1 MAHSCTSSRTLH
13 ADGMA
18 ETLAPS
24 AMAGALRSRVV
35 GRAGTL
41 VLIALVFA
49 AMTSAC
55 SQSGDEKGKGDDSS
69 RAEDVA
75 APGADVVTLVP
86 DGTTLEPADW
96 NAGDVAPDAAAD
108 SGADGSGTPVP
119 PPATFY
125 KTPWLQWPVPGQV
138 TFLAETKE
146 EVPLLLK
153 LSWNGG
159 QTELQTV
166 PVKLKFDFMGIEMP
180 TFAGWFHEVV
190 LPVPV
195 EVPDFD
201 IEVVN
206 GGFSRHVE
214 LPQFIPLSRM
224 ILFGDTRTD
233 HAAHQAVADL
243 ILAEQSP
250 LVLQTGDLTEGGSI
264 LTNWDKFFEIEGPML
279 WSSFYFPTFGN
290 HEAFGE
296 GYFEALFESGNNH
309 LHERNWWVDLGDLG
323 IINIDQYAT
332 NWASAE
338 ALAWFE
344 DAATKLADKQWLFV
358 TMHEPFYTF
367 SNHLPWSLGR
377 THVQPLIEKYGVDLV
392 VSGHNHLYERFEVNG
407 IPYVVTGGGGAPL
420 YGPDEATGGDAE
432 YLVVAASMHH
442 YVRLDFG
449 PNVIHV
455 TVINSDTNEV
465 FEEFDIE

>member
-1 MAHSCTSSRTLH
+1 MNRILHVSAADRGHSARTALPPRFV
-13 ADGMA
+13 
-18 ETLAPS
+18 LAS
-24 AMAGALRSRVV
+24 AVGAC
-35 GRAGTL
+35 L
-41 VLIALVFA
+41 VAFLPA
-49 AMTSAC
+49 AC
-55 SQSGDEKGKGDDSS
+55 SQS
-69 RAEDVA
+69 EDAKAPSTDLSAGSEDGVA
-75 APGADVVTLVP
+75 GELAPGDT
-86 DGTTLEPADW
+86 GI
-96 NAGDVAPDAAAD
+96 AGDGGGRGDAAGEHDGSATAVPDAA
-108 SGADGSGTPVP
+108 GAETAAP
-119 PPATFY
+119 PPLASFI
-125 KTPWLQWPVPGQV
+125 KTPWLQWPVPGGV

-153 LSWNGG
+153 LSWTGG
-159 QTELQTV
+159 GTELLTT
-166 PVKLKFDFMGIEMP
+166 PVKMKFDFMGIEMP

-190 LPVPV
+190 LPVPP
-195 EVPDFD
+195 EQDNFD

-206 GGFSRHVE
+206 GDFVRHVE
-214 LPQFIPLSRM
+214 MPQSVPLSRM

-243 ILAEQSP
+243 ILAEQAP

-279 WSSFYFPTFGN
+279 WDSFYFPTFGN

-309 LHERNWWVDLGDLG
+309 LHERNWWIDLRDLG

-338 ALAWFE
+338 AKAWFE
-344 DAATKLADKQWLFV
+344 DAAAKLADKQWLFV
-358 TMHEPFYTF
+358 SMHEPFYTF

-377 THVQPLIEKYGVDLV
+377 THVQPLIEKHGVDLV

-407 IPYVVTGGGGAPL
+407 IPYIVTGGGGAPL
-420 YGPDEATGGDAE
+420 YGPDEATGVDAD

-449 PNVIHV
+449 PSSIHV
-455 TVINSDTNEV
+455 TVVNSDTNEV
-465 FEEFDIE
+465 FEELDVE